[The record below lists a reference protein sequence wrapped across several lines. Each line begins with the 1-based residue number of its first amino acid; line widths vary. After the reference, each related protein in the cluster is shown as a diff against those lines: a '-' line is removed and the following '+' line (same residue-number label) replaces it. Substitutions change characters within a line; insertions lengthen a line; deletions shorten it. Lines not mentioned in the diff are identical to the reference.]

1 MHPRAAELIQAL
13 HLAPH
18 PEGGRYRRVYT
29 STSQLLHNGT
39 TRPAVTAIH
48 YLLCAGEIS
57 RWHRI
62 DADEIWQHHEGDAL
76 ELMLFDATA
85 NKLERHLLGRSDSN
99 SATNARPIVG
109 VPAGVWQ
116 AARPLG
122 DYTLVGCSVAPGFDF
137 AGFALLDSA
146 PDVAQCIAAADRD
159 VLRFA

>member
-1 MHPRAAELIQAL
+1 MHPRAAELIGTL
-13 HLAPH
+13 RLEPH

-29 STSQLLHNGT
+29 STTQLLHNGT
-39 TRPAVTAIH
+39 LRPVATAIH

-76 ELMLFDATA
+76 ELMLFDATSGE
-85 NKLERHLLGRSDSN
+85 LHRHRLGRSDT
-99 SATNARPIVG
+99 ATNSQPLIG

-122 DYTLVGCSVAPGFDF
+122 DYALVGCGVAPGFDF
-137 AGFALLDSA
+137 AGFILLDADATATHALAQAA
-146 PDVAQCIAAADRD
+146 PDL
-159 VLRFA
+159 LRYR